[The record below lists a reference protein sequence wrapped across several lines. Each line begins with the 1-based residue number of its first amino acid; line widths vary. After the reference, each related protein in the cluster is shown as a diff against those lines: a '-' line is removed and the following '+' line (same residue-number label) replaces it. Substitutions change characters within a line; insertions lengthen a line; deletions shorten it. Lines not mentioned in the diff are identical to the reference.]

1 MTQLTANDIKVRGV
15 SAIETALANQP
26 EVTISVRGKQRYV
39 VMEMSHYQYLRE
51 CELEAALVQSQ
62 ADRAEGRFVQE
73 SAQEHML
80 RIEQLLQQTLP
91 THPEP

>member
-15 SAIETALANQP
+15 SAIETALANQT

-80 RIEQLLQQTLP
+80 RIEQLLQQSP
-91 THPEP
+91 STHPEP